1 MHVTDAHILIQ
12 VSEFSVF
19 VLRQNDLVFQNELFY
34 GHIVYFS
41 LSITISS
48 LSCVIAMKA
57 KNMCFIAVIQ
67 I

>member
-19 VLRQNDLVFQNELFY
+19 VLQQNDLVFQNELFY

-48 LSCVIAMKA
+48 LCCVIAMKA